1 MNEIKSKLVALEA
14 KVDAKLFAVMR
25 GPDGKWYREDGTEAN
40 SVGDFKTVGGAAATA
55 GAVGGGLV
63 ADRAIMNRY
72 GGGGSGM
79 AVRKSAYR
87 SAGRDLMESGRAMGG
102 RAIDAGNDGFR
113 AGQRSWRATK
123 PGAFGRVAQSERAYR
138 PIKPGGLLY
147 RLRKA
152 IGTGLGVATG
162 GKLKFSQEIKERLV
176 ELASPLGEFNQTYRQ
191 QQASAKA
198 AARDARLAFRKAKAN
213 YKSYRDSIPD
223 DAIVDAA
230 REKLVRESHIM
241 RGAGVGAVA
250 GAASGTAVALR
261 RLRGGL
267 FGAAVLAPATAVIG
281 AGLGAQIGGRIRKK
295 KSQ

>member
-14 KVDAKLFAVMR
+14 KVDAKLFSVYR
-25 GPDGKWYREDGTEAN
+25 GPDGRLYNDDGSEAN
-40 SVGDFKTVGGAAATA
+40 SVNDFKTVKGAAVTA

-79 AVRKSAYR
+79 AVRGAAYR
-87 SAGRDLMESGRAMGG
+87 SAGRDLMESGRFMGG
-102 RAIDAGNDGFR
+102 RAIDAGSDGFR
-113 AGQRSWRATK
+113 AGQRSWRAMK
-123 PGAFGRVAQSERAYR
+123 PGAIGNKAGAT
-138 PIKPGGLLY
+138 GLFA

-152 IGTGLGVATG
+152 LGTGVRIATG
-162 GKLKFSQEIKERLV
+162 GKIRFEDQVRARIV

-230 REKLVRESHIM
+230 REKLFRESHIM
-241 RGAGVGAVA
+241 RGAGVGALAGGASAGLALRRGGLA
-250 GAASGTAVALR
+250 GAA
-261 RLRGGL
+261 
-267 FGAAVLAPATAVIG
+267 FLAPATAIIG
-281 AGLGAQIGGRIRKK
+281 AGVGAQIGGRIRKK